1 MALFQRETVWKNDF
15 AVHIA
20 LIIIWETKG
29 KLPLLR
35 YFSFNI
41 LKKKGDKK
49 HIISLDH

>member
-41 LKKKGDKK
+41 LKKGDKE
-49 HIISLDH
+49 HVFILDH

>member
-1 MALFQRETVWKNDF
+1 MALFQEKLWEKNDF

-41 LKKKGDKK
+41 LKKGDKK
-49 HIISLDH
+49 HVISLDY